1 MNKQNKFLLLAFA
14 FFGVALLT
22 IETIT
27 PLAFIALGG
36 MGWAIFK
43 GELWEIK
50 NNG

>member
-22 IETIT
+22 LETIT

-36 MGWAIFK
+36 MGWAIWR
-43 GELWEIK
+43 GQLWEMRE
-50 NNG
+50 

>member
-1 MNKQNKFLLLAFA
+1 MNRQNKFLLTAFV

-36 MGWAIFK
+36 MGWAIWR
-43 GELWEIK
+43 GQLWEMRE
-50 NNG
+50 